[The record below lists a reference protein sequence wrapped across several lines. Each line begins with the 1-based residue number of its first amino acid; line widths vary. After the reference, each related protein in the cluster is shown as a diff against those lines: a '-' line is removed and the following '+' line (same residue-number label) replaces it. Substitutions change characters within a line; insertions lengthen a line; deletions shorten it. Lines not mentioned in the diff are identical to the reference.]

1 MYTKTIVTSTQHST
15 RHYQRGSWHAI
26 TPLYAYIFIFNKNK
40 IFIVYLISLFFPSFS
55 FIYCGSVH
63 ISYSFMVATTCIYR
77 PYILY
82 KLYIGSAYPI
92 YYPVLHCRKVRYMLG
107 RLDIYLNVDEVFSK
121 LGRQHFFSLKGSLDK

>member
-82 KLYIGSAYPI
+82 KLYIGSAYPSCCYHKI
-92 YYPVLHCRKVRYMLG
+92 LWYMDTNTINEG
-107 RLDIYLNVDEVFSK
+107 ENCWK
-121 LGRQHFFSLKGSLDK
+121 LGNSMLRAPMDI